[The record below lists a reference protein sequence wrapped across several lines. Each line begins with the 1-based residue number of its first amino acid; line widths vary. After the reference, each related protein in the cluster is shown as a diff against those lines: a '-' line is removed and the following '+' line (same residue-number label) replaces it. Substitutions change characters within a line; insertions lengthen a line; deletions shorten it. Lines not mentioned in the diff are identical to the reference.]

1 MKVEFIISLL
11 LLFAFF
17 FSFIIVHYLPTFCFK
32 IILNGNDMGSFLSPN
47 MYILKSIESETVSP
61 LLLSIK
67 LPQSWIFCSSLNNS
81 YWCVIWKHAK
91 ILAMFLLE
99 NGITGI
105 FYFFFFLS
113 SYLII
118 WIMTP
123 NVLCSYEVYVLLV
136 IYSLLLRRKNML

>member
-1 MKVEFIISLL
+1 MEFIIALL

-67 LPQSWIFCSSLNNS
+67 LPQS
-81 YWCVIWKHAK
+81 
-91 ILAMFLLE
+91 
-99 NGITGI
+99 
-105 FYFFFFLS
+105 
-113 SYLII
+113 
-118 WIMTP
+118 
-123 NVLCSYEVYVLLV
+123 
-136 IYSLLLRRKNML
+136 